1 MDYDLAPEG
10 VIYRDVRLSLSLY
23 FDKVLF
29 SFVPRGCNKI
39 AHCLAAYGTGRQE
52 ARSLWSESL
61 PDDVRSLVASYDAAS
76 SV

>member
-1 MDYDLAPEG
+1 
-10 VIYRDVRLSLSLY
+10 VRLTLSLY

-39 AHCLAAYGTGRQE
+39 AHCLAAYGRGRQE
-52 ARSLWSESL
+52 AISLWPESL
-61 PDDVRSLVASYDAAS
+61 PDDVRTLVDSYDAAS